1 MLRVHIQLDSAT
13 AFLAALGVRL
23 DSSDELLA
31 PALPVVAAA
40 IERNFDEEGRPV
52 RWAPLSARY
61 AARKARRFGAG
72 LRILERS
79 GALRRSIST
88 RLEGGALV
96 ASTAVPY
103 AAFHQF
109 GTRFIPA
116 RPFLVLTQS
125 DNEEVAQAVAD
136 SLVSTSHEPAP
147 SGVEGSP
154 VTSHR
159 P

>member
-1 MLRVHIQLDSAT
+1 MAIELRIQLDSAT
-13 AFLAALGVRL
+13 ALLAALGLRL

-61 AARKARRFGAG
+61 AAWKARRFGAG

-88 RLEGGALV
+88 RIEGSALV

-116 RPFLVLTQS
+116 RPFLVLTES

-136 SLVSTSHEPAP
+136 SLGTAYRVPGTSP
-147 SGVEGSP
+147 
-154 VTSHR
+154 
-159 P
+159 

>member
-1 MLRVHIQLDSAT
+1 MAIELRIQLDSAT

-40 IERNFDEEGRPV
+40 IERDFDEEGRPV

-61 AARKARRFGAG
+61 AAWKARRFGAG

-88 RLEGGALV
+88 RIEGGALV

-116 RPFLVLTQS
+116 RPFLVLTES

-136 SLVSTSHEPAP
+136 SLGTAYRVPGTSP
-147 SGVEGSP
+147 
-154 VTSHR
+154 
-159 P
+159 

>member
-1 MLRVHIQLDSAT
+1 MLSVHIQLDSAT
-13 AFLAALGVRL
+13 ALLAALGLRL

-61 AARKARRFGAG
+61 AAWKARRFGAG

-103 AAFHQF
+103 AAFHQY
-109 GTRFIPA
+109 GTRRLPA
-116 RPFLVLTQS
+116 RPFLTLTET
-125 DNEEVAQAVAD
+125 DKEEVAQAVAD
-136 SLVSTSHEPAP
+136 SLGTAYRVPGTSP
-147 SGVEGSP
+147 
-154 VTSHR
+154 
-159 P
+159 

>member
-1 MLRVHIQLDSAT
+1 MAIELRVQLDSAT
-13 AFLAALGVRL
+13 ALLAALGLRL

-40 IERNFDEEGRPV
+40 IERNFDEEGRPT

-61 AARKARRFGAG
+61 AAWKARRFGAG

-116 RPFLVLTQS
+116 RPFLVLTES

-136 SLVSTSHEPAP
+136 SLGTAYRVPGTSP
-147 SGVEGSP
+147 
-154 VTSHR
+154 
-159 P
+159 